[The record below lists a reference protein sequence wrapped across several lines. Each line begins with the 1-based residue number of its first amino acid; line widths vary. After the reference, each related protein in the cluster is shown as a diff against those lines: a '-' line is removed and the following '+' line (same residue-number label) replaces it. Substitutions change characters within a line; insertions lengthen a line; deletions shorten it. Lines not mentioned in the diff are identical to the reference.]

1 MAKIVNNP
9 TIKEEKVDIARSCIE
24 HRAIWM
30 ALFYDEMVKAGV
42 PNAEEITRNAIYRC
56 GLYHGG
62 IFKEMCAGSTD
73 CRVFSAAFMP
83 EIDRKEFEMD
93 LDNREDEIHIDFHY
107 CPLVSAWQKI
117 GCDEER
123 ISKLCDMAM
132 DGDRGIVAAN
142 GLKLDLME
150 TIADGY
156 PTCKMLIHK

>member
-1 MAKIVNNP
+1 
-9 TIKEEKVDIARSCIE
+9 
-24 HRAIWM
+24 
-30 ALFYDEMVKAGV
+30 
-42 PNAEEITRNAIYRC
+42 
-56 GLYHGG
+56 
-62 IFKEMCAGSTD
+62 
-73 CRVFSAAFMP
+73 MP
-83 EIDRKEFEMD
+83 EVDRKEFEME
-93 LDNREDEIHIDFHY
+93 LDNRADEIHIDFHY

-132 DGDRGIVAAN
+132 DGDRGIVATN

>member
-9 TIKEEKVDIARSCIE
+9 SIKEEKIDLSRSRME

-42 PNAEEITRNAIYRC
+42 ENAEEITRKAITRC
-56 GLYHGG
+56 GQYHGG

-73 CRVFSAAFMP
+73 CRVFSEAFMP
-83 EIDRKEFEMD
+83 EVDRKEFEME
-93 LDNREDEIHIDFHY
+93 LDNREDEIFIDFHY
-107 CPLVSAWQKI
+107 CPLVAAWQKI

-142 GLKLDLME
+142 NLKLDLLE
-150 TIADGY
+150 TIANGH
-156 PTCKMLIHK
+156 PTCKMHIYK